1 MSKQKKYTITA
12 DQQIEELT
20 RRISP
25 ILNVDVVVYKPDLD
39 ASYAQ
44 GKYLIGKKILKG
56 IEIEKSY
63 PKWLFPGGRVKYFEN
78 PQEAAERI
86 LKKEIPGVKAKLKK
100 IATTVSDRGYDYRA
114 YGVTIYFLFEY
125 ISGVPRKNK
134 IFEKFLWVNAMEME
148 DLKEVYPLDVS
159 VLGELDAA
167 VRTMN
172 TTQDEILTEV
182 DKNNKEIG
190 TIIKRDAHSNP
201 KRFHRAAHIMIFN
214 SKGEVVLQQRSLTK
228 ATDPG
233 KWDMP
238 GGHEVAGQ
246 TIKQTAQ
253 QELAEEMGI
262 NIPLTLQRTGLYK
275 DKNQSEY
282 YSLFYGIS
290 DGPYGFDRNEV
301 IAIRSFDC
309 EKLLKRAYDK
319 KYSILPHVYKY
330 TEELRFVWEKIKN
343 HRS

>member
-1 MSKQKKYTITA
+1 MNKKHIISA
-12 DQQIEELT
+12 KQQIDELT
-20 RRISP
+20 QRIPP
-25 ILNVDVVVYKPDLD
+25 ILNADIVIYRPDLD

-44 GKYLIGKKILKG
+44 GKYLIGKKDLKDV
-56 IEIEKSY
+56 EIEKSY

-86 LKKEIPGVKAKLKK
+86 LKREIPGVKARLKK

-125 ISGVPRKNK
+125 VSGVPRKNK
-134 IFEKFLWVNAMEME
+134 IFEDFLWVNAAEMKSLH
-148 DLKEVYPLDVS
+148 DVYPLDVS
-159 VLGELDAA
+159 ILSELDAA

-172 TTQDEILTEV
+172 TSQDEILMEV
-182 DKNNKEIG
+182 DKNNKEVG

-238 GGHEVAGQ
+238 GGHQVAGQ

-262 NIPLTLQRTGLYK
+262 NISLKLQRSGLYK

-282 YSLFYGIS
+282 YFLFYGIS

-301 IAIRSFDC
+301 IQIKSFDC
-309 EKLLKRAYDK
+309 EKLLKHFYDK

-330 TEELRFVWEKIKN
+330 TEEFRFLWEKLKIAGK
-343 HRS
+343 